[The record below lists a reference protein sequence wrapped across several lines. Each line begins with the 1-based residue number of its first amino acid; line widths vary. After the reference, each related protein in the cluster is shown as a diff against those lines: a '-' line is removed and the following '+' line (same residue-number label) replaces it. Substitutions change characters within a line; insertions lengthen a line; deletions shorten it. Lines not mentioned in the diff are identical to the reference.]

1 VEELVRKDT
10 VQDASYQDGSFVA
23 EFGYLENQR
32 TGVSDG
38 KLLALKPYALVM
50 LGEAYHETLT
60 KQCDEQ
66 SAEGRTHLVETMN
79 KLTGRT
85 NGGHDG

>member
-1 VEELVRKDT
+1 MEEVVSKET

-23 EFGYLENQR
+23 EFEYLENQR

-38 KLLALKPYALVM
+38 KLLALQPSALVM

-66 SAEGRTHLVETMN
+66 SAKGRTHLVETMN

>member
-1 VEELVRKDT
+1 MHQIRMVHLLLSLGVRKT
-10 VQDASYQDGSFVA
+10 KGLMS
-23 EFGYLENQR
+23 LM
-32 TGVSDG
+32 G